1 MKNRCSFSLEG
12 PVVRFHDFSLLIA
25 TIIAALVGVFL
36 PSAAESFG
44 FVPLY
49 GMMALLYVS
58 FIPLR
63 FNSLIAAVQRHFCT
77 IIWFVIARMLLFPS
91 AVYWLFRLIMPDYAL
106 AGMLLAG
113 AATAVVTPF
122 MAHLLKIDVAFTTVL
137 TVASS
142 FLLPFTL
149 PFIIMFWVGTE
160 ITISPLSMV
169 FTLVQMILLPAGA
182 AFLTQKF
189 LPGLIK
195 PVQRQTFFWGL
206 TITCCSTL
214 IIFSNYSDSFFS
226 TPEIIW
232 IGLGGATAIALLLG
246 AFSCIATW
254 RFPLDERLS
263 FILCSLLLNLVLI
276 VVLCNEFFGP
286 REAITAVMYTI
297 PFYATIIPLRYWIV
311 KNGTRSVSTIPDEK
325 A

>member
-1 MKNRCSFSLEG
+1 MRI
-12 PVVRFHDFSLLIA
+12 RDFSLLIA
-25 TIIAALVGVFL
+25 TIIAAVVGVFS
-36 PSAAESFG
+36 PWAAKPLG

-49 GMMALLYVS
+49 GMMGLLYIS
-58 FIPLR
+58 FTPLR
-63 FNSLIAAVQRHFCT
+63 FGSLIRTVRFNAVA
-77 IIWFVIARMLLFPS
+77 IIWFIIARMFLFPS
-91 AVYWLFRLIMPDYAL
+91 AVYCLFRLVAPDYAL

-113 AATAVVTPF
+113 AATAVVAPF
-122 MAHLLKIDVAFTTVL
+122 MAHLLEADVAFTTVL

-149 PFIIMFWVGTE
+149 PFVVMFWVGAE
-160 ITISPLSMV
+160 IDISPFSMV
-169 FTLVQMILLPAGA
+169 FTLAQMILLPAGA
-182 AFLTQKF
+182 AFFTQRF

-195 PVQRQTFFWGL
+195 PIQRQTFFWGL

-214 IIFSNYSDSFFS
+214 VIFSRYSDFFFA
-226 TPEIIW
+226 TPEAIW
-232 IGLGGATAIALLLG
+232 NGLGGALAVAVLIGALS
-246 AFSCIATW
+246 FIVTW
-254 RFPLDERLS
+254 RFSPGERLS

-297 PFYATIIPLRYWIV
+297 PFYATIIPLRYWIL
-311 KNGTRSVSTIPDEK
+311 KNDKKSMITVPDEK